1 MDTFDFDDVLRGL
14 IATVFD
20 PCNACLLLLWKKVL
34 SFNGWWVEVIFLSYW
49 FWDWVCFFFNW
60 GSWVGKDGEEM
71 HVGEVGIKK
80 R

>member
-1 MDTFDFDDVLRGL
+1 MR
-14 IATVFD
+14 
-20 PCNACLLLLWKKVL
+20 ACCCCGKG
-34 SFNGWWVEVIFLSYW
+34 FFLSMGGGLKSFFFRKW

-71 HVGEVGIKK
+71 HVGEVENKK